1 MPRFRDIPEGVK
13 RWIPPLAAAAAAVA
27 IFLPALR
34 FEFLEYDDLIYV
46 FKSPLSAGL
55 SLVSI
60 ANVFLEP
67 YFRSYSPLTLLTHAI
82 DLRVWGQDGGMHHLL
97 NLLLH
102 SLNVALV
109 YRIARGVFSSGLLR
123 IAPESPVFGA
133 FSAALLFAVH
143 PLQVE
148 PVAWISGRKDVL
160 MTFFLLVS
168 FLAYLRWRGGEG
180 DGAGRVGGKGE
191 GEGQER
197 EGGEPRGGPHGG
209 PHGEAF
215 VQGEIRVEGRG
226 QGQGQGQRNHER
238 TKWLVASSI
247 AFMLALLSKST
258 AAAYPLVL
266 VVCDRLVLGRRE
278 SLHSLVREKAVML
291 IAAGVAILVAVLA
304 GRGHDTSD
312 LLAGFPP
319 AARVLLPIFTPAFYL
334 WQLVWPLGL
343 TPFTPPAPLAA
354 VFVGSGVTVVATAV
368 LIRRSDS
375 GLLTAWFSFL
385 LLLGPTIGGTFMET
399 GMQPWADRFTYAP
412 LIPVFIA
419 IGGGVCRIPRP
430 SLRFS
435 LLIVLVLGLAAVSR
449 AQLEHWRTTESI
461 WTRVVHSSPALAK
474 GYKNLGSI
482 RYAQGRSEE
491 AIQLLRQAVALKPAY
506 GEAYNDLGLALSAA
520 GRFDEALEAHR
531 TAIAVEPTRVEGYN
545 GYGIALLRTGDARG
559 AYDAFQRGIAV
570 DPAAVKLRYNAGMA
584 ALAAG
589 DTTTAIARF
598 QETVAVDS
606 TVARA
611 AENAAV
617 LLDARGD
624 AAALTWYERAAAAG
638 SAGAKAW
645 LAKRGIPGGQ
655 GLK

>member
-1 MPRFRDIPEGVK
+1 
-13 RWIPPLAAAAAAVA
+13 
-27 IFLPALR
+27 
-34 FEFLEYDDLIYV
+34 
-46 FKSPLSAGL
+46 
-55 SLVSI
+55 
-60 ANVFLEP
+60 
-67 YFRSYSPLTLLTHAI
+67 
-82 DLRVWGQDGGMHHLL
+82 
-97 NLLLH
+97 
-102 SLNVALV
+102 
-109 YRIARGVFSSGLLR
+109 
-123 IAPESPVFGA
+123 
-133 FSAALLFAVH
+133 
-143 PLQVE
+143 
-148 PVAWISGRKDVL
+148 
-160 MTFFLLVS
+160 
-168 FLAYLRWRGGEG
+168 
-180 DGAGRVGGKGE
+180 
-191 GEGQER
+191 
-197 EGGEPRGGPHGG
+197 
-209 PHGEAF
+209 
-215 VQGEIRVEGRG
+215 
-226 QGQGQGQRNHER
+226 
-238 TKWLVASSI
+238 
-247 AFMLALLSKST
+247 MLALLSKST

-291 IAAGVAILVAVLA
+291 VAAGVAILVAVLA

-334 WQLVWPLGL
+334 WQLVWPAGL
-343 TPFTPPAPLAA
+343 TPFTPPAPLAP
-354 VFVGSGVTVVATAV
+354 VFVGAGVTVVVTAV

-375 GLLTAWFSFL
+375 GLLAAWLSFL
-385 LLLGPTIGGTFMET
+385 LLLVPTIGGTFMET

-419 IGGGVCRIPRP
+419 IGAGVCRIPRP

-435 LLIVLVLGLAAVSR
+435 LLIVLALGLAAVSR

-482 RYAQGRSEE
+482 RYAQGRNGE

-531 TAIAVEPTRVEGYN
+531 MAIAVEPTRVEGYN

-570 DPAAVKLRYNAGMA
+570 DPAAVKPRYNAGMA

-589 DTTTAIARF
+589 DTTAAIARF

-606 TVARA
+606 TAARA

-624 AAALTWYERAAAAG
+624 AAALTWYARAAAAG

-645 LAKRGIPGGQ
+645 LAKRGIPGGP